1 MSIACQIIEY
11 RRYSDRG
18 AFMFEEVWRT
28 FDVDE
33 AELEEGAELP
43 FWSMRY
49 PPVVDFYDG
58 KRLDLTYQGKS
69 FSICVGDEVL
79 IGEGI
84 GPQEHGVDCMERT
97 CIRLLDPN
105 DEDYIDD
112 DGRYDA
118 WA

>member
-1 MSIACQIIEY
+1 MSIACQIIIY

-28 FDVDE
+28 TDIDE
-33 AELEEGAELP
+33 AELKEGSIFPHWPLY
-43 FWSMRY
+43 Y
-49 PPVVDFYDG
+49 PPVVDYYDG
-58 KRLDLTYQGKS
+58 KRLDITYLRKS
-69 FSICVGDEVL
+69 FSISAGEEVMIDE
-79 IGEGI
+79 GS
-84 GPQEHGVDCMERT
+84 GPEEQDVECSERR
-97 CIRLLDPN
+97 CIKLLEPD